1 MPHSGCLDAGSA
13 RRQDTAAEQGAH
25 GLPAPSPAVLTWL
38 SPRSEPVIENKHVIS
53 DGAWPLL
60 TSHPPGAAPSAT
72 QRTTTAPRPR
82 THHGCS
88 RSLAD
93 PSGGTRKRRT
103 VTPEAELRLSALH
116 GGKGLCSAPR
126 SRARAHPAR
135 RPAPSAPHRLTAH
148 ARPRKEKRAEPAAA
162 PRAPR
167 HLPQIEDVSVHPTR
181 PTTSNGS
188 AHTKAP
194 TARCTSSKHQHS
206 HC

>member
-1 MPHSGCLDAGSA
+1 MAFSAFRACNGKQTRYFGQRLAAPHFPSFRSSPERHAKDNNGAEAPHSPWLQPIS
-13 RRQDTAAEQGAH
+13 RRPLRWDPE
-25 GLPAPSPAVLTWL
+25 AP
-38 SPRSEPVIENKHVIS
+38 H
-53 DGAWPLL
+53 
-60 TSHPPGAAPSAT
+60 
-72 QRTTTAPRPR
+72 
-82 THHGCS
+82 
-88 RSLAD
+88 
-93 PSGGTRKRRT
+93 

-162 PRAPR
+162 PGAPR
-167 HLPQIEDVSVHPTR
+167 HLPRIEDVSVHPIR

-194 TARCTSSKHQHS
+194 PARCTSSKHQHS